1 MLRTAHIE
9 QVIAI
14 EEQESSEFMKRFN
27 RQVDET
33 LVILFKILEIG
44 HEPQF
49 SNRTALVV
57 EMFYQAANIHAD
69 RTVCGD
75 LYLLFLW
82 ESRIFIDYP
91 FITHFVDPN

>member
-1 MLRTAHIE
+1 ME
-9 QVIAI
+9 
-14 EEQESSEFMKRFN
+14 RFN

-33 LVILFKILEIG
+33 LAILFKILEIE

-69 RTVCGD
+69 RTVYGD

-91 FITHFVDPN
+91 FIILILSIQINLHLFRERLEDE

>member
-33 LVILFKILEIG
+33 LVVLFKILEIG
-44 HEPQF
+44 HESQF

-69 RTVCGD
+69 RTVYGD
-75 LYLLFLW
+75 LYFLFLW
-82 ESRIFIDYP
+82 ESRMFIDYP